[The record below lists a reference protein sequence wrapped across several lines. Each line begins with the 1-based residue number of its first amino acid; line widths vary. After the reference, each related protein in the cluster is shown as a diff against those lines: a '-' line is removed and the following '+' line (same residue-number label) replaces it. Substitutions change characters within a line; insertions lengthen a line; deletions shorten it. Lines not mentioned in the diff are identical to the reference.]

1 MAAIT
6 VTYTFSN
13 GTTADATQ
21 VNTNF
26 TDILNGLSD
35 GTKDISIGAL
45 TVATT
50 ATLTGVASFA
60 AQLRSALGSVSAPA
74 YSFTGDLNTGMYSS
88 GADALELVTN
98 GVTRVALGTS
108 GTLGNT
114 SYAFSMYGIRSG
126 ASPAAGTIGEYTE
139 AVQSTATNTS
149 GNNVWGDGASLSITA
164 GEWELSASCDFSLGT
179 ASSVS
184 AVLLGISTTSG
195 NSATGL
201 TFGYNAFS
209 APGPTASADT
219 PLWIPCYRVSVSSTT
234 TYYLK
239 IKANFTAGGG
249 NFPQSAFVIRARR
262 VG

>member
-50 ATLTGVASFA
+50 SSHTGVASFA
-60 AQLRSALGSVSAPA
+60 AQLRSALGSVGAPA
-74 YSFTGDLNTGMYSS
+74 YSFTGDTNTGMYSS
-88 GADALELVTN
+88 GADALQLVTN
-98 GVTRVALGTS
+98 GVARVDLGTA
-108 GTLGNT
+108 GTLGST
-114 SYAFSMYGIRSG
+114 SYAFSMFGIRAG
-126 ASPAAGTIGEYTE
+126 ASPTAGTIGEYME
-139 AVQSTATNTS
+139 SVQSTATNTAA
-149 GNNVWGDGASLSITA
+149 NNVWSDGTSLSLTA
-164 GEWELSASCDFSLGT
+164 GEWELAAAADYSQNGATGT
-179 ASSVS
+179 
-184 AVLLGISTTSG
+184 AVLLGISSTTG

-209 APGPTASADT
+209 APFPTANADT
-219 PLWIPCYRVSVSSTT
+219 PIWIPCYRVSISSTT

-239 IKANFTAGGG
+239 SKANFSAGQ
-249 NFPQSAFVIRARR
+249 PQIAFHLRARR